1 MGSLRGLWSD
11 LDSIL
16 RDRIARA
23 ADEGATTMN
32 LTTELLS
39 AAPHGAV
46 LELTILCEVVSA
58 EAGQRLQSQFE
69 RAVAARARDTRRVRL
84 EVSRVMAMS
93 SAGFEALLRLHR
105 TCRDANLELVM
116 TPPTAEFLGLL
127 TRMGFDRLFAI
138 ESRATA

>member
-1 MGSLRGLWSD
+1 
-11 LDSIL
+11 
-16 RDRIARA
+16 
-23 ADEGATTMN
+23 MN